1 MDQAGQLNIEVDP
14 ICGPSM
20 NMGSNSVVDMI
31 EASSGVHFSGFH
43 MDGLEQRSKVEQ
55 PTTSAHG
62 NMHKQ
67 PFVIGVA
74 GGAASGK
81 TTVCDMIIQQL
92 HDQRVVLVNQDSFYH
107 NLTEEELKRV
117 HEYNFD
123 HPDAFDT
130 EKLLSSMDKLKH
142 GQAVDIPNYD
152 FKSYKNSVCP
162 ARRVNPSDV
171 IILEGILAF
180 HDPRVRELMNMKIFV
195 DTDADVRLARR
206 IRRDTVEK
214 GRDIGQVLDQYSK
227 FVKPA
232 FDDFILP
239 TKKYAD
245 IIIPRGGDNHIAV
258 DLIVQHIRTKLGQHD
273 LCKIYPNLYV
283 IHSTFQVPIL
293 YIFIQASICICMFN
307 FFGSPII
314 VAGLMQIRGM
324 HTLIRDSQ
332 TTKHD
337 FVFYSDRLIRLVVE
351 HGLGHLPF
359 TEKQVITPTGS
370 VYIGVDFCKRL
381 CGVSIIRSGESM
393 ENALRA
399 CCKGIKIGKILI
411 HREGDNGQQLIYE
424 KLPNDISERHVLLLD
439 PILGTGNS
447 AVQAISLILEKGVP
461 ESNIIFLNLIS
472 APQGV
477 HMVCKRFPR
486 IKIVTSEIE
495 TGLNEDFRVV
505 PGMGEF
511 GDRYFGTDDDDQQ
524 VDIYRHDD
532 NIFFVASQFS
542 SRRSSFLHTL
552 AYSGVY
558 PSQDNSSR
566 DENCEGLLS
575 DTYPK
580 SSTMSA
586 FVGKYAE
593 ELIKNAKYIATP
605 GKGILAADESTG
617 TIGKRLSSINVENIE
632 SNRQALR
639 ELLFTSPN
647 ALPYLSGVILFE
659 ETLYQKS
666 SDGKPFVEILQENN
680 VIPGMVYVDKGT
692 VELAGT
698 NGETTTQ
705 GFDSLGAR
713 CAQYYKAG
721 ARFAKWRAV
730 LKIGLTEPSE
740 LSIQQNAQGLAR
752 YAIICQENGLVPI
765 VEPEILTDGDHD
777 IKKCAAATEMVL
789 AAVYKALNE
798 QHVLLEGTLLKPNMV
813 TPGSDSPKVTP
824 EVIAECTVTA
834 LRRTV
839 PAAVPGIV
847 FLSGGQS
854 EEEAT
859 LNLDAMNRLD
869 VLKPWTL
876 SFSFGRALQAST
888 LKTWGGKKENVAKA
902 QETFLTRCKANS
914 DATLGKFSGGSAGG
928 LASESLFVKGYKHI
942 TFQRIPTISTFS
954 PPPPSA
960 SASSSTSLQPVE
972 DLPPKLQEIVKLFQS
987 VQVPK
992 AKYEQLLFYGKNLKP
1007 LNDRF
1012 KTKQKKVEGCV
1023 SQVWV
1028 RAYLDSEKNVFFEAD
1043 SDSVLTKGLA
1053 ALLVSGLSGRPVD
1066 EVLRVS
1072 PDFAVLLGLQQSLTP
1087 SRNNGFLNMLRLM
1100 QRKAKE
1106 LLVEEENGGESERL
1120 AAKIEG
1126 NVISLELGVDSEV
1139 GGEKNSNSG
1148 LRVDGG
1154 IEGEDIGL
1162 SSGENV
1168 KQLELVASEMSE
1180 NVADSGDLGS
1190 RGKRIQEKLMGELS
1204 PVELEV
1210 EDISYQ
1216 HAGHAGVR
1224 GSGDGETHFN
1234 VRVVSKEFEGKSL
1247 VKRHRLIYGLLQE
1260 ELQSGLHA
1268 LSIVAKTP
1276 SEVSGG

>member
-1 MDQAGQLNIEVDP
+1 
-14 ICGPSM
+14 M

-43 MDGLEQRSKVEQ
+43 MDGLEQRQKVEQ
-55 PTTSAHG
+55 PTTSARG

-152 FKSYKNSVCP
+152 FKSYKNSVFP

-180 HDPRVRELMNMKIFV
+180 HDTRVRELMNMKIFV

-283 IHSTFQVPIL
+283 IHSTF
-293 YIFIQASICICMFN
+293 
-307 FFGSPII
+307 
-314 VAGLMQIRGM
+314 QIRGM

-524 VDIYRHDD
+524 V
-532 NIFFVASQFS
+532 VAPS
-542 SRRSSFLHTL
+542 S
-552 AYSGVY
+552 V
-558 PSQDNSSR
+558 
-566 DENCEGLLS
+566 
-575 DTYPK
+575 
-580 SSTMSA
+580 
-586 FVGKYAE
+586 
-593 ELIKNAKYIATP
+593 
-605 GKGILAADESTG
+605 
-617 TIGKRLSSINVENIE
+617 
-632 SNRQALR
+632 
-639 ELLFTSPN
+639 
-647 ALPYLSGVILFE
+647 
-659 ETLYQKS
+659 
-666 SDGKPFVEILQENN
+666 
-680 VIPGMVYVDKGT
+680 
-692 VELAGT
+692 
-698 NGETTTQ
+698 
-705 GFDSLGAR
+705 
-713 CAQYYKAG
+713 
-721 ARFAKWRAV
+721 
-730 LKIGLTEPSE
+730 
-740 LSIQQNAQGLAR
+740 
-752 YAIICQENGLVPI
+752 
-765 VEPEILTDGDHD
+765 
-777 IKKCAAATEMVL
+777 
-789 AAVYKALNE
+789 
-798 QHVLLEGTLLKPNMV
+798 
-813 TPGSDSPKVTP
+813 
-824 EVIAECTVTA
+824 
-834 LRRTV
+834 
-839 PAAVPGIV
+839 
-847 FLSGGQS
+847 
-854 EEEAT
+854 
-859 LNLDAMNRLD
+859 
-869 VLKPWTL
+869 
-876 SFSFGRALQAST
+876 
-888 LKTWGGKKENVAKA
+888 
-902 QETFLTRCKANS
+902 
-914 DATLGKFSGGSAGG
+914 
-928 LASESLFVKGYKHI
+928 
-942 TFQRIPTISTFS
+942 
-954 PPPPSA
+954 
-960 SASSSTSLQPVE
+960 
-972 DLPPKLQEIVKLFQS
+972 
-987 VQVPK
+987 
-992 AKYEQLLFYGKNLKP
+992 
-1007 LNDRF
+1007 
-1012 KTKQKKVEGCV
+1012 
-1023 SQVWV
+1023 
-1028 RAYLDSEKNVFFEAD
+1028 
-1043 SDSVLTKGLA
+1043 
-1053 ALLVSGLSGRPVD
+1053 
-1066 EVLRVS
+1066 
-1072 PDFAVLLGLQQSLTP
+1072 
-1087 SRNNGFLNMLRLM
+1087 
-1100 QRKAKE
+1100 
-1106 LLVEEENGGESERL
+1106 
-1120 AAKIEG
+1120 
-1126 NVISLELGVDSEV
+1126 
-1139 GGEKNSNSG
+1139 
-1148 LRVDGG
+1148 
-1154 IEGEDIGL
+1154 
-1162 SSGENV
+1162 
-1168 KQLELVASEMSE
+1168 
-1180 NVADSGDLGS
+1180 
-1190 RGKRIQEKLMGELS
+1190 
-1204 PVELEV
+1204 
-1210 EDISYQ
+1210 
-1216 HAGHAGVR
+1216 
-1224 GSGDGETHFN
+1224 
-1234 VRVVSKEFEGKSL
+1234 
-1247 VKRHRLIYGLLQE
+1247 
-1260 ELQSGLHA
+1260 
-1268 LSIVAKTP
+1268 
-1276 SEVSGG
+1276 